1 MLCVAVKLLVI
12 CYSSKK
18 RRRYTILWE
27 IKYKVLC
34 VTEQL
39 LILCWGKG
47 KDEGAMK
54 ASGGSEGGLGLFFKF
69 FWLQSTGVGKPDSG
83 TQ

>member
-18 RRRYTILWE
+18 KLTYTILWE

-39 LILCWGKG
+39 LTLCWGKG
-47 KDEGAMK
+47 KDEEAMK
-54 ASGGSEGGLGLFFKF
+54 ELGARRRLMFVF
-69 FWLQSTGVGKPDSG
+69 
-83 TQ
+83 